1 MIVLNLRCSKRHH
14 FEGWFGSNDDF
25 SRQSV
30 SHLLIC
36 PICGDHDITRL
47 PSSPRIRRQSNVSAA
62 QPEQPAG
69 QGVAADD
76 GASKTMLELVRRV
89 LDESED
95 VGDRFPD
102 EARRIHYR
110 ETRARSIRGVATRE
124 ETTELL
130 DEGIVVLPLPIP
142 PSRDMH

>member
-1 MIVLNLRCSKRHH
+1 MLELRGQRDEPTTERFHDRPESSLLQAPSFRGLVRIERRLLPAVRLAPADLPDLRRPRHH
-14 FEGWFGSNDDF
+14 
-25 SRQSV
+25 
-30 SHLLIC
+30 
-36 PICGDHDITRL
+36 
-47 PSSPRIRRQSNVSAA
+47 AA
-62 QPEQPAG
+62 AIEPQDPEA
-69 QGVAADD
+69 V
-76 GASKTMLELVRRV
+76 ELVRRV

-142 PSRDMH
+142 PSRDLH